1 MAYVNA
7 EMTKAVRTALKEQM
21 KGWKISV
28 SKNAHGSTICLTIH
42 QAPEGV
48 KLEDEFT
55 GENTNYG
62 YMDINHYYLHNYIY
76 EEEYRKI
83 IRIMKEATAS
93 VGQGWYDDSD
103 IQTDYFNTAY
113 YYYLRIGSYEKPYL
127 NKEAV

>member
-1 MAYVNA
+1 M
-7 EMTKAVRTALKEQM
+7 LS
-21 KGWKISV
+21 WKTNS
-28 SKNAHGSTICLTIH
+28 L
-42 QAPEGV
+42 
-48 KLEDEFT
+48 
-55 GENTNYG
+55 GENARYG
-62 YMDINHYYLHNYIY
+62 YMDINHYYLHNYIC

-93 VGQGWYDDSD
+93 VGQGWFDESD